1 MDPKKELQEIINASS
16 LAQADKKMWEK
27 LLEKAPE
34 DFAFS
39 ILDLLKDNPKELT
52 WFNDIYKRKS
62 EVFELSKKD
71 PEKAKEMFHEI
82 VEEEKKKIE
91 ELNSN
96 KE

>member
-1 MDPKKELQEIINASS
+1 MDPKKELLELIENSQ
-16 LAQADKKMWEK
+16 LPGADKKMWEG

-39 ILDLLKDNPKELT
+39 ILDILKSNPEELG

-62 EVFELSKKD
+62 EVFALSKKD

-91 ELNSN
+91 ELNSRD
-96 KE
+96 